1 MKKYEKEAGDGL
13 LLEKPHF
20 QKKEYLE
27 EEEENFYHLKVWDY

>member
-1 MKKYEKEAGDGL
+1 MYEKEAGDGL

-27 EEEENFYHLKVWDY
+27 EENFYHLKVWDY